1 MNIQFFLQTDPAN
14 LDYEI
19 VSGARRQE
27 KRFKAEDNGTVVP
40 DEKVMIKREISWGA
54 ISENFNNSENF
65 NSLFD

>member
-1 MNIQFFLQTDPAN
+1 MNIKFSLQTDPAN

-40 DEKVMIKREISWGA
+40 DEKVIIKMGFFLGIKDNRTIPH
-54 ISENFNNSENF
+54 FKL
-65 NSLFD
+65 LFD

>member
-1 MNIQFFLQTDPAN
+1 MNIKFSLQTDPAN

-40 DEKVMIKREISWGA
+40 DEKVIINMGNFLGSW
-54 ISENFNNSENF
+54 
-65 NSLFD
+65 D

>member
-1 MNIQFFLQTDPAN
+1 MNIQFILQTDPAN

-40 DEKVMIKREISWGA
+40 DEKVMIKREISWG

>member
-40 DEKVMIKREISWGA
+40 DEKVMIKTEISWGA
-54 ISENFNNSENF
+54 GKDLI
-65 NSLFD
+65 LTVLRI